1 MLFGALNEVNN
12 DVNTFCPIPSFIPQA
27 VIATAIITAALTIY
41 AWQTKIDF
49 TAMGGAL
56 LCGLL
61 CLILFGIW
69 TAIFPSQVAQ
79 TAYAALAAGLFSLF
93 IVYDTQQI
101 IGGKHHSHK
110 FEIDEYVFAALTL
123 YIDIIQLF
131 LQLLKLFGN
140 RNN

>member
-1 MLFGALNEVNN
+1 
-12 DVNTFCPIPSFIPQA
+12 
-27 VIATAIITAALTIY
+27 
-41 AWQTKIDF
+41 
-49 TAMGGAL
+49 MGGAL

-69 TAIFPSQVAQ
+69 TAIFPSQAAQ